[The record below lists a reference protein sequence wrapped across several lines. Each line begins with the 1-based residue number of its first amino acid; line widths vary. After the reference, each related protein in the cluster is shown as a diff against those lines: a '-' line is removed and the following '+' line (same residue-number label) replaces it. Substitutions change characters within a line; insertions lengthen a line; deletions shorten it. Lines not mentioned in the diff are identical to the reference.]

1 MFPEHA
7 RIIAAIA
14 LAFFAWTSGGVFT
27 VANAAIDAVN
37 KGNAREEQQ
46 QRQKKPE
53 GAEER
58 RGKSTEEPR
67 ATLADKKADLNT
79 EKTQLKLRKAAIEAA
94 DPGIRKEF
102 AATEKRLRDAKLPAE
117 ILERHRT
124 FVKQYDDNLSELK
137 RNMERAEKAKDRKE
151 AEAEIEKALKHLDM
165 VKAPSRHQ
173 KLEVNSL
180 PKRQQK
186 EQKREPRMKKEEFEQ
201 DLKKDKNAR
210 RNEKRILV
218 ASIGP
223 MAGLLSSTIAAGN
236 IPTPDDLAETIDV
249 QFTPGIKAKAL
260 ELGYDPLKIYEWVR
274 NNIDYV
280 PTYGSIQGAD
290 QCLQTKQCNDIDT
303 ASLLIALLRES
314 GINARYAYGTIEL
327 PIEKVMSWAGG
338 LSDPLAT
345 VELLGSAGIPIKLIT
360 SGGTIKKLQLEH
372 AWVEAWID
380 YIPSRGAR
388 HKTGQEDSW
397 IPLDASFK
405 QHRATGGLD
414 FATAAPFD
422 KQTFISQLTGS
433 STISEPDS
441 YATNVQCASVSQYQ
455 EGFRS
460 GVQNYLASE
469 HPDATVG
476 EVLGATTLV
485 GQEFP
490 YLLGTLPYQ
499 TIVKGGL
506 YAELPSS
513 LRHSVT
519 FELVNN
525 DTQSANYSETTLS
538 LSMGLPKLAGKRVTL
553 SYSPATASDEAVIAA
568 YAPRPH
574 ADGTPISLN
583 EYPSSL
589 PAYLI
594 QVKAELRVNGVVV
607 ASGLDSSLGG
617 YDRFTIRMNGPNL
630 PSGAQEL
637 SIKAG
642 EYLGIAFGSGP
653 VSRAHLDGAKA
664 ALEETTT
671 RLKSGS
677 LSGLTKDD
685 ILGSLLHTSAL
696 ASLAEIDTVNSVRA
710 GLMGVAEVRRPS
722 SSVVTLMLA
731 TTYFFGIPRGISV
744 AGPSNPEMGY
754 RMAIAAKDGNRDKA
768 RRYMLLSSLDASARA
783 SAMQEY
789 LLSAAG
795 YPVTSASAV
804 KAMKTASEQAIPVY
818 RITPSDS
825 ATIIGKLQL
834 SDEMKQAITNEA
846 GEGLTH
852 IAPQRNVALGGWSGV
867 GYEAIDSSSGNNYT
881 NLNGPTTMIQGI
893 PWVGR
898 SILLGL
904 LPSNAEPPATLS
916 SSIITDTFIAGI
928 GGVASGLAGLPA
940 RPASDSLPLLT
951 SSLLYDRLGDQLGC
965 YVDLDSP
972 SVSTGACMTTFL
984 SLLCTAM
991 STPVIA
997 DRDTRPVADAGA
1009 DRMAGTGETVT
1020 LDGSRSSDPDNEPL
1034 TYQWRLTS
1042 VPAGSSATLTN
1053 ATTAAPSFTTDIA
1066 GAYTAELIVSDGK
1079 KSSLPAT
1086 VTITAFPA
1094 IVQIPSVIGLPEE
1107 EAKTVLT
1114 ASGLSVG
1121 SITAASDNVVAAGKV
1136 TSQSPA
1142 AGTSADRSSAVNLVV
1157 STGAN
1162 ADTEPPVVSVSLDRS
1177 PALYAVGTPVRA
1189 TARASDTVGISSVA
1203 ITVDGVAVTTSLPEA
1218 TIDTAGYAPGSMHTV
1233 KVTARDISL
1242 NSATATATFG
1252 ILDPDD
1258 KNAPKISI
1266 TSPVAD
1272 AAITAPTDIIGSV
1285 TDNNLFEYTLAYA
1298 PAGKTP
1304 YTVFARG
1311 NQPVAGGVL
1320 GRLDPSLMQNGIY
1333 DIVLTAVDANGN
1345 TSSYPIQYRITGDL
1359 KVGNFSV
1366 SFTDLNVPVAGI
1378 PVTVTRGYDS
1388 RDKGSH
1394 DFGFGWTID
1403 IQSIKIEENKNPGEG
1418 WSQTSSGG
1426 DFPTYCVGSD
1436 GERYVTVTLPGG
1448 KVEEFDMTVTPRC
1461 QALAPI
1467 QYPAISYTPRPG
1479 TTSALQAKNAG
1490 QVYYS
1495 NSGVLFAMDTLEP
1508 YNPTQ
1513 YLLTTADGTAY
1524 DLDQGF
1530 GVKSVRDTNGNTV
1543 IYSTSGVTHSSGKS
1557 IAFSRDAKGRITRI
1571 TDPGGKVITYS
1582 YDINGNLASVT
1593 DQGGNVTS
1601 YTYNSTHGLVDIIDP
1616 LGRRA
1621 VRNEYDASGR
1631 IIAHID
1637 ADGKRIEYTHDV
1649 AGRQEVVKDRNGNLT
1664 VFIYDD
1670 QGRVLQK
1677 TDPLGKTVSY
1687 TYDGVGNKLSET
1699 DPLGNTTRWTY
1710 DGKKNAL
1717 SEAKVVNGQ
1726 TLTTSH
1732 TYNSLGKVLTTTDAL
1747 GHVTTN
1753 TYDAKGNLLTT
1764 TDALGNTTTSS
1775 YDTNGNLLSTKDAL
1789 NNTTSY
1795 GYDAYGNMTRQT
1807 TVTGAVTA
1815 YTYDVKGNKLSE
1827 TDPKG
1832 NTTLYTYDN
1841 NNRLISA
1848 TNADGAVTRTEYDA
1862 AGNKV
1867 ADIDALGKITRYQY
1881 NSANRLVT
1889 TEYPDG
1895 TTPKT
1900 VYDSEGNRTASI
1912 DQENRTTSY
1921 EYDSNKQLVK
1931 ITYADNTTRRFGYDA
1946 AGRQTT
1952 ITDALGKVSKKEY
1965 DALGRVV
1972 KDIDADNHET
1982 SFEYDLAGNRTKQTD
1997 ANGRA
2002 TTFEYDANNRLTTTR
2017 LAGGQ
2022 TTITG
2027 YDELGRKTGE
2037 TDAAGNIMQFAYD
2050 AAGNLTSVTDAEGG
2064 VTRYEYDLNNNR
2076 TAIVDAKEHRTTF
2089 AYDRLNRLVSKTMPN
2104 GGTETY
2110 AYDAA
2115 GRQIE
2120 KTDAKGQKIK
2130 YAHDA
2135 NGRLITRTYPDASTV
2150 GFTYTNTGK
2159 RATATDKRG
2168 TTGYAY
2174 DGMNRLKT
2182 NTMPDGQ
2189 AISYTYDAAGRVSTL
2204 SSALAGTIS
2213 YTYYNSGRLKEV
2225 KDPQDRITA
2234 YAYDPAGNRTGLA
2247 YPNGASVS
2255 YEYDG
2260 NNRLTHL
2267 THNSLNSVLASC
2279 TYTLGATGNRTRID
2293 EANGISRQYEY
2304 DKLYRLT
2311 KEQVTDPAEV
2321 QTYTN
2326 DFAYD
2331 AVGNRLNKTNTPFN
2345 QPAVSNDYTYNSADQ
2360 LLTENGATH
2369 TYDLNG
2375 NLATKTDSAGTTTY
2389 SYDYDN
2395 RLVSVTSP
2403 SGTVT
2408 YEYDADGARV
2418 SSTTSAGKVKYLVDT
2433 NRSLSQVLAEY
2444 KTDGALIASYVYADD
2459 LISMNRSGAVSFYHF
2474 DGLGST
2480 RVLTD
2485 SSGAVT
2491 DTYDYDA
2498 FGNLIA
2504 RTGTTENEFLF
2515 TGQQYDANIGF
2526 YHLRARYYQ
2535 PGAGRFTSV
2544 DPWEGDFY
2552 APTTLHL
2559 YMYSANDPVNKIDP
2573 TGMFTLGELNTTMQ
2587 SVTNLTTNVL
2597 RVGQYI
2603 DKVKSLVDM
2612 IDLGME
2618 LVSLITS
2625 GQFGSSVTNSLKSSS
2640 DILKALDIDEAIE
2653 SLLTMTPALMTHT
2666 TSEWGPY
2673 LGLRFKSID
2682 RFVIYLPQAPIVKE
2696 IPFKRLKNIDIKLRV
2711 DPKGKGRITGIGI
2724 GFKGIAEPMQMWR
2737 MDLHKLHPTGGSG
2750 DAKFMIDGQ
2759 FHYHVERAPKK

>member
-7 RIIAAIA
+7 RIIAAIV

-27 VANAAIDAVN
+27 VANAAVDAVK
-37 KGNAREEQQ
+37 KGNAREAQQ
-46 QRQKKPE
+46 QLQKKPE

-58 RGKSTEEPR
+58 RGKSTEELR
-67 ATLADKKADLNT
+67 TTLADKKADLNT
-79 EKTQLKLRKAAIEAA
+79 EKTQLKLQKAAMEAA

-117 ILERHRT
+117 ILERHRA
-124 FVKQYDDNLSELK
+124 FVKHYDDNLSELK

-151 AEAEIEKALKHLDM
+151 AEAEIEKARKHLDM

-173 KLEVNSL
+173 KLELNSL
-180 PKRQQK
+180 SKRQQK

-210 RNEKRILV
+210 RNENRIMV
-218 ASIGP
+218 ASIGA
-223 MAGLLSSTIAAGN
+223 MAGLLSSTTAAGN
-236 IPTPDDLAETIDV
+236 IPTSDDLAETIDV

-274 NNIDYV
+274 NNVDYV

-422 KQTFISQLTGS
+422 KQTFISQLTGL

-455 EGFRS
+455 EGFRA

-469 HPDATVG
+469 HPGATVG

-519 FELVNN
+519 FELINN

-553 SYSPATASDEAVIAA
+553 SYSPATAADEAVIAA

-594 QVKAELRVNGVVV
+594 QVKADLRVNGVVV
-607 ASGLDSSLGG
+607 ASGLESSLGG
-617 YDRFTIRMNGPNL
+617 YDQFTIRMHTPGL
-630 PSGAQEL
+630 PDGAQEL

-653 VSRAHLDGAKA
+653 VSREHLDGAKA

-671 RLKSGS
+671 RLKAGS

-696 ASLAEIDTVNSVRA
+696 ASLAEIDTINSIRA

-744 AGPSNPEMGY
+744 AGPSNTEMGY

-834 SDEMKQAITNEA
+834 SDEVKQAITNEA

-881 NLNGPTTMIQGI
+881 NLNGPTTMVQGI

-904 LPSNAEPPATLS
+904 LPGNAEPPATLS

-972 SVSTGACMTTFL
+972 SVSTGACMTTYL

-1042 VPAGSSATLTN
+1042 VPAGSSATLAN
-1053 ATTAAPSFTTDIA
+1053 TTSAAPSFTTDIA

-1094 IVQIPSVIGLPEE
+1094 IVQIPSVIGLLEE
-1107 EAKTVLT
+1107 EAKAVLT

-1162 ADTEPPVVSVSLDRS
+1162 ADSEPPVVSVSLDRS

-1189 TARASDTVGISSVA
+1189 TASASDTVGISSVA
-1203 ITVDGVAVTTSLPEA
+1203 ITVDGVAVTTSLPET

-1252 ILDPDD
+1252 ILDPND
-1258 KNAPKISI
+1258 KNVPKISI

-1272 AAITAPTDIIGSV
+1272 AAITAPVDIIGSV

-1304 YTVFARG
+1304 YTIFARG
-1311 NQPVAGGVL
+1311 NQTVAAGVL
-1320 GRLDPSLMQNGIY
+1320 GRLDPSLMQNGVY
-1333 DIVLTAVDANGN
+1333 DIILTAVDANGN

-1378 PVTVTRGYDS
+1378 PVTVTRSYDS

-1479 TTSALQAKNAG
+1479 TTSTLQAKNAG

-1495 NSGVLFAMDTLEP
+1495 NSGVLFDMDTLEP

-1670 QGRVLQK
+1670 NGRVLQK

-1710 DGKKNAL
+1710 DGKKNVL

-1732 TYNSLGKVLTTTDAL
+1732 TYNSLGKVLTTTDPL

-1764 TDALGNTTTSS
+1764 R
-1775 YDTNGNLLSTKDAL
+1775 DAL
-1789 NNTTSY
+1789 NNTTTNTYDVRGNLQSTTNSLNNTTSY
-1795 GYDAYGNMTRQT
+1795 EYDAFGNMTRQT
-1807 TVTGAVTA
+1807 KAGVITS
-1815 YTYDVKGNKLSE
+1815 YTYDSNGNKLSE
-1827 TDPKG
+1827 TDG
-1832 NTTLYTYDN
+1832 RRNTTTYTYD
-1841 NNRLISA
+1841 A
-1848 TNADGAVTRTEYDA
+1848 TGKLKTVTDPLKNVTTYEYDG
-1862 AGNKV
+1862 AGNK
-1867 ADIDALGKITRYQY
+1867 ISEISPLGLVTSYIY
-1881 NSANRLVT
+1881 NSANRLVET
-1889 TEYPDG
+1889 HYPDG
-1895 TTPKT
+1895 TTTKT
-1900 VYDSEGNRTASI
+1900 GYDPEGNRTS
-1912 DQENRTTSY
+1912 TTNQLGRITTY
-1921 EYDSNKQLVK
+1921 EYNGNKQLTKTVLPDGTFK
-1931 ITYADNTTRRFGYDA
+1931 SYGYND
-1946 AGRQTT
+1946 AGRQTSV
-1952 ITDALGKVSKKEY
+1952 TDEIGHVTSRKY
-1965 DALGRVV
+1965 DALGRVE
-1972 KDIDADNHET
+1972 KIIDPELHET
-1982 SFEYDLAGNRTKQTD
+1982 TFKYDANGNRTEETD
-1997 ANGRA
+1997 ANRRT
-2002 TTFEYDANNRLTTTR
+2002 TTFTYELNRLVKTTLPGGQSTTTVYDA
-2017 LAGGQ
+2017 
-2022 TTITG
+2022 
-2027 YDELGRKTGE
+2027 LGRKESE
-2037 TDAAGNIMQFAYD
+2037 TDAATKTTRFRYD
-2050 AAGNLTSVTDAEGG
+2050 EQGNLDRVTDAANG
-2064 VTRYEYDLNNNR
+2064 VTTYEYDANNNR
-2076 TAIVDAKEHRTTF
+2076 TAIIDAKNHKTSF
-2089 AYDRLNRLVSKTMPN
+2089 IYDELNRLVSKTMPN
-2104 GGTETY
+2104 EGVETY
-2110 AYDAA
+2110 RYDAA
-2115 GRQIE
+2115 GNLVE
-2120 KTDAKGQKIK
+2120 KTDAKGQKILYVYEK
-2130 YAHDA
+2130 
-2135 NGRLITRTYPDASTV
+2135 GRLKTRIYPDGSTV
-2150 GFTYTNTGK
+2150 GFTYTDTGK
-2159 RATATDKRG
+2159 RATVTDKRG
-2168 TTGYAY
+2168 TTTYGYHPTS
-2174 DGMNRLKT
+2174 GWLSSVT
-2182 NTMPDGQ
+2182 NPDGK
-2189 AISYTYDAAGRVSTL
+2189 
-2204 SSALAGTIS
+2204 TIS
-2213 YTYYNSGRLKEV
+2213 YTYNNNGTINTISSVAGTITYKYTDSGRLHEV
-2225 KDPQDRITA
+2225 HDPQGAITT
-2234 YAYDPAGNRTGLA
+2234 YGYDQAGNRTNLA
-2247 YPNGASVS
+2247 CPNGTSVT
-2255 YEYDG
+2255 YGHDE
-2260 NNRLTHL
+2260 NNRLDGLSHK
-2267 THNSLNSVLASC
+2267 NNIGQEIASYV
-2279 TYTLGATGNRTRID
+2279 YTLGPIGNRTRID
-2293 EANGISRQYEY
+2293 ESSGISRNYTY
-2304 DKLYRLT
+2304 DELYRLT
-2311 KEQVTDPAEV
+2311 KEEVVDPANN
-2321 QTYTN
+2321 QTYIN
-2326 DFAYD
+2326 DFTYD
-2331 AVGNRLNKTNTPFN
+2331 AVGNRQSKIYTAFSQSGGT
-2345 QPAVSNDYTYNSADQ
+2345 SNYTYNDADQ
-2360 LLTENGATH
+2360 LGSENGVTY

-2375 NLATKTDSAGTTTY
+2375 NQASKTDSGGTTTY
-2389 SYDYDN
+2389 SYDYDD
-2395 RLVSVTSP
+2395 RMIKVTSP
-2403 SGTVT
+2403 TGTT
-2408 YEYDADGARV
+2408 NYAYDVDGNRIEA
-2418 SSTTSAGKVKYLVDT
+2418 STATETVKYLVDT
-2433 NRSLSQVLAEY
+2433 NRGLSQVVAEY
-2444 KTDGALIASYVYADD
+2444 KPDGALIASYTYAED
-2459 LISMNRSGAVSFYHF
+2459 LISMTRGGHTYWYPF

-2480 RVLTD
+2480 RMLTD
-2485 SSGAVT
+2485 EGGTVT
-2491 DTYDYDA
+2491 DSYDYDA

-2504 RTGTTENEFLF
+2504 RTGTTVNPFLF
-2515 TGQQYDANIGF
+2515 TGQQFDADSGF

-2535 PGAGRFTSV
+2535 PGVGRFTSV
-2544 DPWEGDFY
+2544 DPYEGDIETP
-2552 APTTLHL
+2552 ASLHK
-2559 YMYSANDPVNKIDP
+2559 YTYSANDPVNKFDP
-2573 TGMFTLGELNTTMQ
+2573 SGEETLIELNQVQAEMAQ
-2587 SVTNLTTNVL
+2587 IGRNQISSAKNYKV
-2597 RVGQYI
+2597 I
-2603 DKVKSLVDM
+2603 FDKVGCMV
-2612 IDLGME
+2612 IEAAVGE
-2618 LVSLITS
+2618 VIEH
-2625 GQFGSSVTNSLKSSS
+2625 G
-2640 DILKALDIDEAIE
+2640 IYIAIE
-2653 SLLTMTPALMTHT
+2653 AMSDGTLM
-2666 TSEWGPY
+2666 PY
-2673 LGLRFKSID
+2673 VGKTKNAFED
-2682 RFVIYLPQAPIVKE
+2682 RFIQHVKKYAKDGARNIQQLLVKFHVVGGKDDLQLMEQMIMDFVSDEVPEVISNKNRAISPTRPSKAALRE
-2696 IPFKRLKNIDIKLRV
+2696 RLAKLT
-2711 DPKGKGRITGIGI
+2711 KGVCK
-2724 GFKGIAEPMQMWR
+2724 
-2737 MDLHKLHPTGGSG
+2737 
-2750 DAKFMIDGQ
+2750 
-2759 FHYHVERAPKK
+2759 